1 MTMSHT
7 IADTSTDQAEA
18 FNKQELSEIN
28 KAAALLSGDWIVDP
42 FIDNRHAKQPLVWV
56 HPVPLSNDATFSLGV
71 MKQDGL
77 MLITGRYHD
86 QSEHGEQGQT
96 SCHKLGAALTMLSN
110 AMLMLR
116 DGNSESLKPQW

>member
-1 MTMSHT
+1 MSYAIT
-7 IADTSTDQAEA
+7 EISPNQAEA

-42 FIDNRHAKQPLVWV
+42 FIDTKHAEQPLVWV

-71 MKQDGL
+71 MKQHGL
-77 MLITGRYHD
+77 MLITGRHHD
-86 QSEHGEQGQT
+86 QSDHDDQSQT